1 MAHTTLLPTLPLL
14 GNLSYSGRGQS
25 EGVGGIL
32 GALGG
37 KVLSEGRKGLSLPFI
52 SQSPLSSQR
61 RQKNKG
67 KEPLL
72 GGEERTQERW
82 ICSPLFPLLPTKF
95 PGQGRRAVAA

>member
-52 SQSPLSSQR
+52 SVSSV
-61 RQKNKG
+61 KSEEA
-67 KEPLL
+67 KE
-72 GGEERTQERW
+72 
-82 ICSPLFPLLPTKF
+82 
-95 PGQGRRAVAA
+95 